1 MTLKGRDFLSISD
14 LSGDEIRLLVKET
27 GRMKSKQRE
36 GGFEK
41 VLEDRVIGL
50 LFEKPSTRTRVSFQV
65 AINHLGGNAVYMR
78 PGELH
83 LSRGEAIK
91 DTARILSSYLD
102 GIVVRTYSQRI
113 LEELAEYSDV
123 PVINALSDL
132 EHPTQII
139 SDIYSILEAKKKID
153 GLRLAWI
160 GDGNNVCHSLLL
172 ACGKLGLDLNVSCPE
187 GYDPKEEILTE
198 AKSYA
203 SESGA
208 EIKIVREPKEAV
220 RDVDVIYTDT
230 WVSIGQEE
238 EYAVREKAFRNYQI
252 NRELLSQARDDVIV
266 MHCLPAYRGKEIT
279 EDVLEGDKSIVW
291 EQSRNKLYG
300 AKAILAS
307 FIP

>member
-36 GGFEK
+36 GGLEK
-41 VLEDRVIGL
+41 VLEDHVIGL

-139 SDIYSILEAKKKID
+139 SDLYSMLEAKKKID

-208 EIKIVREPKEAV
+208 EIKIVREPKEAI

>member
-1 MTLKGRDFLSISD
+1 MTLKGRDLLSISD
-14 LSGDEIRLLVKET
+14 LSGAEIRLLVKET
-27 GRMKSKQRE
+27 GRMKSKQQE
-36 GGFEK
+36 GGLEK

-83 LSRGEAIK
+83 LSRGESIK

-172 ACGKLGLDLNVSCPE
+172 ACGKLGLNLNVSCPE

-198 AKSYA
+198 AESYA

-208 EIKIVREPKEAV
+208 EIKIIREPKEAI

>member
-36 GGFEK
+36 GGLEK
-41 VLEDRVIGL
+41 VLEDHVIGL

-153 GLRLAWI
+153 GLRLAWV

-300 AKAILAS
+300 AKAVLAS

>member
-36 GGFEK
+36 GGLEK
-41 VLEDRVIGL
+41 VLEDHVIGL

-139 SDIYSILEAKKKID
+139 SDLYSMLEAKKKID

-203 SESGA
+203 SESRA
-208 EIKIVREPKEAV
+208 EIKIVREPKEAI

>member
-1 MTLKGRDFLSISD
+1 MALKGRDFLSISD
-14 LSGDEIRLLVKET
+14 LSEAEIRLLVEET

-36 GGFEK
+36 GGLEK

-102 GIVVRTYSQRI
+102 GIVVRTYSQSI

>member
-1 MTLKGRDFLSISD
+1 MALKGRDFLSISD
-14 LSGDEIRLLVKET
+14 LSEAEIRLLVEET

-36 GGFEK
+36 GGLEK

-153 GLRLAWI
+153 GLRLAWV

>member
-36 GGFEK
+36 GDLEK
-41 VLEDRVIGL
+41 VLEDHVIGL

-203 SESGA
+203 SESRA
-208 EIKIVREPKEAV
+208 EIKIVREPKEAI

>member
-36 GGFEK
+36 GGLEK
-41 VLEDRVIGL
+41 VLEDHVIGL

-139 SDIYSILEAKKKID
+139 SDLYSMLEAKKKID

>member
-36 GGFEK
+36 GDLEK
-41 VLEDRVIGL
+41 VLEDHVIGL